1 MIFSERKQKIA
12 KQMLKLEHKL
22 LMYVLIAIKKKIC
35 LQSEV
40 LSIFSVFWIFTPQY
54 DEVKQLICLRYE

>member
-22 LMYVLIAIKKKIC
+22 LMYVLIAIKKKKFVFN
-35 LQSEV
+35 LKFYQYFLYFGFSL
-40 LSIFSVFWIFTPQY
+40 LSMT
-54 DEVKQLICLRYE
+54 KLNN